1 MVSEE
6 LFTAYSKAI
15 DGVTTGA
22 ADAARRLTEL
32 VAQLPPGERM
42 DAARAGYRAL
52 VWRYGSMAS
61 RVALEFYQQQRA
73 DVGVTEPY
81 EPEEFLADTD
91 GLTDLDVREAYAA
104 SDVAGKLAD
113 RAARRALESADRTI
127 ADNAIADPHHPKFA
141 LVPRV
146 GACAWCRFLGSKGF
160 YYSERG
166 MEGARHD
173 RCKCEVVADHD
184 RDDPKCWSY
193 DPDGLQDEYRKAR
206 QAVEGDARAEW
217 DAMSRDERRAWADAH
232 ETHGRSAYDV
242 FLRNKYLY
250 YMESHPVDGRR
261 TKAVSEGRGSGGGA
275 RLRHVRNGST
285 TTRAP
290 QATRG

>member
-6 LFTAYSKAI
+6 LFAAYSKAI
-15 DGVTTGA
+15 GGITTGA

-32 VAQLPPGERM
+32 VAQLPRGERM

-61 RVALEFYQQQRA
+61 RVALDFYRQQRA
-73 DVGVTEPY
+73 ETGVTEPY
-81 EPEEFLADTD
+81 EPEELLADTD

-104 SDVAGKLAD
+104 SDVAGRLAD
-113 RAARRALESADRTI
+113 RLARRALESADRTLI
-127 ADNAIADPHHPKFA
+127 GNATADPHHPKYA
-141 LVPRV
+141 LVPHV
-146 GACAWCRFLGSKGF
+146 GACAWCRFLGGKGF
-160 YYSERG
+160 YYSRG
-166 MEGARHD
+166 GIEGARHD
-173 RCKCEVVADHD
+173 RCRCAVVVDHD
-184 RDDPKCWSY
+184 RDDPRCWGY
-193 DPDGLQDEYRKAR
+193 DPDGLRDEYRRAR
-206 QAVEGDARAEW
+206 QAVEEDARAEW
-217 DAMSRDERRAWADAH
+217 DAMSSAERRAWADSH